1 MSDRWKKMEG
11 PRDKKLIT
19 YEKGG
24 VKEENYRKTEADMK
38 DSDAEVPYFKRG
50 TGTSS
55 NKV

>member
-1 MSDRWKKMEG
+1 MTDWKKMEG

-19 YEKGG
+19 LKKGSKG
-24 VKEENYRKTEADMK
+24 RKLGKQKADIK

-50 TGTSS
+50 TGTSD